1 MKNQKNIKNRLFCIE
16 KRSLW
21 IWSGILILFLAGC
34 RFPGGKA
41 EPLENGKLKVG
52 MYLQLPSLC
61 YLSEETSKPER
72 FEAELAGKLAEKM
85 GLELEIV
92 DTSEENLLKSLD
104 ADLYDCVISG
114 VGLSQWNETHYSHTM
129 PYADISSVQEKT
141 GRDTK
146 YTELSI
152 FTKKGNPMAG
162 ELEKNLQELWKDGT
176 LKALSQKYFE
186 KDITLKLQEKK

>member
-1 MKNQKNIKNRLFCIE
+1 
-16 KRSLW
+16 
-21 IWSGILILFLAGC
+21 
-34 RFPGGKA
+34 
-41 EPLENGKLKVG
+41 
-52 MYLQLPSLC
+52 
-61 YLSEETSKPER
+61 
-72 FEAELAGKLAEKM
+72 
-85 GLELEIV
+85 
-92 DTSEENLLKSLD
+92 
-104 ADLYDCVISG
+104 
-114 VGLSQWNETHYSHTM
+114 M

-186 KDITLKLQEKK
+186 KDITLKLQEKKWKIVVKKEEKHGNMPYASPLFLYKITTDFSKKQLDFLKKEW